1 MVRHT
6 SGSLKMRKLTLTIIL
21 IGLGMAAVAQA
32 ATAFYI
38 GETTSGLHK
47 ICYYDH
53 LGDTVA
59 ITIKSHKVCPVTIT
73 I

>member
-1 MVRHT
+1 
-6 SGSLKMRKLTLTIIL
+6 MRKLTLTIIVT
-21 IGLGMAAVAQA
+21 GLLFAVVAQA

-38 GETTSGLHK
+38 GESTSGLSK

-59 ITIKSHKVCPVTIT
+59 ITIKSHKVCPVTIQ